1 MKRHSMN
8 WSDIRVFLFVCR
20 EGSTLAAS
28 KKLGMSQPTVAR
40 RIDALEHQLGLV
52 LFERDTHGF
61 KPTLTAKGLLPLVE
75 KMEESADEVEAAV
88 ARARN
93 SRARAIRITAPR
105 RNFSPTFSTILSEFS
120 SQYPDI
126 RFELIAS
133 YEVLDLVAGEADV
146 AIRIAYKVTDE
157 RLICTKLTDVKA
169 ALFAS
174 RSYADRHGLPSSPD
188 EFPGHRFVVYDPV
201 PPTMLLNKWLLARIS
216 ADQIV
221 ARAGD
226 AESVTTSIDA
236 GLGIGPVTIA
246 FATDYPSLVR
256 CFDPPPGTDVSSWLV
271 MSPEAYR
278 RPEVRAFAAFFA
290 PRFRTAYKAMRE
302 KAMVAQAYHPN
313 HEVGARGKKN

>member
-1 MKRHSMN
+1 MN
-8 WSDIRVFLFVCR
+8 WSDLRAFLTVCR

-28 KKLGMSQPTVAR
+28 KQLGMSQPTVAR
-40 RIDALEHQLGLV
+40 RIDALEHQLGLT
-52 LFERDTHGF
+52 LFARDTHGF
-61 KPTLTAKGLLPLVE
+61 KPTSTAKDLLPLVE
-75 KMEESADEVEAAV
+75 RMEASANEVNAA
-88 ARARN
+88 ALKARN
-93 SRARAIRITAPR
+93 SKTRAIRITAPR
-105 RNFSPTFSTILSEFS
+105 RNFSRTFSAILSEFG
-120 SQYPDI
+120 SQNPDI

-146 AIRIAYKVTDE
+146 AIRIAQKVTDE
-157 RLICTKLTDVKA
+157 RLICTKLTNVKA

-174 RSYADRHGLPSSPD
+174 RDYADRHGLPASPD
-188 EFPGHRFVVYDPV
+188 EFAGHRFVVYDPI

-216 ADQIV
+216 PDQIV
-221 ARAGD
+221 TRGGD

-246 FATDYPSLVR
+246 FATDYPALVR

-290 PRFRTAYKAMRE
+290 PRFRAAYKAMRE
-302 KAMVAQAYHPN
+302 KAMIAQAYHLDP
-313 HEVGARGKKN
+313 ELGPGRKEP

>member
-1 MKRHSMN
+1 MN
-8 WSDIRVFLFVCR
+8 WSDIRVFLSVCR

-61 KPTLTAKGLLPLVE
+61 KPTLTAKDLLPLIE
-75 KMEESADEVEAAV
+75 KMEKSADEVAAAV
-88 ARARN
+88 TRARN
-93 SRARAIRITAPR
+93 SKTRAIRITAPR
-105 RNFSPTFSTILSEFS
+105 RNFSPTFSAILSAFS
-120 SQYPDI
+120 SQHPDI

-146 AIRIAYKVTDE
+146 AIRVAHKVTDE

-169 ALFAS
+169 SLFAS
-174 RSYADRHGLPSSPD
+174 RSYADRHGLPASPD
-188 EFPGHRFVVYDPV
+188 EFAGHSFVVYDPA
-201 PPTMLLNKWLLARIS
+201 PPTMLLNRWLLARIS
-216 ADQIV
+216 PDQIV
-221 ARAGD
+221 TRSGD
-226 AESVTTSIDA
+226 AESVTASIDA

-290 PRFRTAYKAMRE
+290 PRFRTAYNAMRE
-302 KAMVAQAYHPN
+302 NAMVAQAHHRHPELAPDRKGN
-313 HEVGARGKKN
+313 